1 MGRCKSL
8 GSWKSW
14 LWYVPHLS
22 RASTLYS
29 HPEFPHQLTLHAGC
43 SGWWCPSLLLWQEK
57 FHFSEVI
64 LDSAISHLEL
74 PRWYSVKKSACQC
87 RRCNRQRF
95 HPWVKKIPRNRKWQP
110 TPVFL
115 PGEFHGQR
123 TLAATLHGFT
133 KSWTCLSMHRY
144 RIIPLCMYTT
154 SSLSI
159 HPSVDFR
166 LLPCLG

>member
-64 LDSAISHLEL
+64 LDSAISHFEL

-115 PGEFHGQR
+115 PGKFHGQR
-123 TLAATLHGFT
+123 SLAGYSPWDRKELNTTECVHARVEVHAPSRWCLESE
-133 KSWTCLSMHRY
+133 KSLLLKLSLVAR
-144 RIIPLCMYTT
+144 
-154 SSLSI
+154 
-159 HPSVDFR
+159 
-166 LLPCLG
+166 